1 MITIVFYFKN
11 RLQNQFTAA
20 IGMDDC
26 EASLW
31 PHWPVHASVMYASFW
46 FYYSVDRWI
55 SVFGWEV
62 GKNYGNDE
70 WEMIDRETIQSIA
83 AQVPNNT
90 EHIDT
95 PMSTRSKS
103 FLNVEENEPETNQ
116 IQEIEKE
123 NVTLELVGDDASTN
137 PAFDAG
143 EPTIDTREV

>member
-1 MITIVFYFKN
+1 
-11 RLQNQFTAA
+11 
-20 IGMDDC
+20 MDDC

-90 EHIDT
+90 ENQT

-103 FLNVEENEPETNQ
+103 FLNIEENEPESTQ
-116 IQEIEKE
+116 IQEAEKE
-123 NVTLELVGDDASTN
+123 NISPELDGDDASIN
-137 PAFDAG
+137 PAFDAQ
-143 EPTIDTREV
+143 ESTIDAREVYIICCMISTTNCLLI